1 MGKASCLLLECSCR
15 ARSPLFVVL
24 EEYDVIIIAHTSAH
38 IIIIILLPYFLSLKR
53 HTLCLILSDLV
64 TSNSSMIEEK
74 KQDAL
79 LYQNGDHLEKVQ

>member
-38 IIIIILLPYFLSLKR
+38 IIIIIILLPYFLSLKR

-64 TSNSSMIEEK
+64 TSMIEEK
-74 KQDAL
+74 KNQDAL

>member
-64 TSNSSMIEEK
+64 TSMIEEKK

>member
-64 TSNSSMIEEK
+64 TSMIEEK